1 MVFPPRK
8 GERAWPPPT
17 GGSELGSSDVIVLG
31 VGGMGSAAC
40 RELARRGLRVT
51 GIEQFDVGHAL
62 GSSHGQS
69 RMIRKAYFEHQ
80 SYVPL
85 LHRAYALWEELSAEC
100 GEKVYH
106 PDGIVYVTPPRSD
119 LIEGVRK
126 SARLH
131 RIPLWELGAI
141 SAPFKMPDGFVAHFE
156 PESG

>member
-40 RELARRGLRVT
+40 RELSRRGLRVT

-62 GSSHGQS
+62 GSSHAQS

-80 SYVPL
+80 GHVPPLHPASPPSYQLSPPL
-85 LHRAYALWEELSAEC
+85 ATHSS
-100 GEKVYH
+100 
-106 PDGIVYVTPPRSD
+106 PP
-119 LIEGVRK
+119 
-126 SARLH
+126 H
-131 RIPLWELGAI
+131 RI
-141 SAPFKMPDGFVAHFE
+141 
-156 PESG
+156 